1 MRTLVQPGRS
11 KWMDVA
17 RLRALISYPST
28 YAGVVLLFIAC
39 TLISMPE
46 MPPDLKDFFMVAF
59 ACVAL
64 LPGYAKT
71 DQWFD

>member
-1 MRTLVQPGRS
+1 MKTEAEPGRG
-11 KWMDVA
+11 KWVDA
-17 RLRALISYPST
+17 AKLRAIATSPST
-28 YAGVVLLFIAC
+28 YAGAVLLFIAC
-39 TLISMPE
+39 TLILAPE

-71 DQWFD
+71 ESWFD